1 MSRLV
6 FSRKPARFA
15 LARLAGAIMPG
26 AGAAVGPLDLES
38 DQQLPLPTP
47 VWRRLEADLRL
58 KFRQFRAV

>member
-26 AGAAVGPLDLES
+26 AGASVGPLDLEP

-47 VWRRLEADLRL
+47 DWLRL
-58 KFRQFRAV
+58 RTRMAGI